1 MDMENMDP
9 DSMDV
14 SEFAF
19 PFARQAGFEQNGMTI
34 KDYFA
39 AKALQ
44 GLISQTYLTIQFE
57 EKKIQPEETIYIER
71 TNRRI
76 AKMSYEIAN
85 AMLKERNT
93 WQ

>member
-1 MDMENMDP
+1 MDT

-19 PFARQAGFEQNGMTI
+19 PFARQAGFEQNGMTL

-44 GLISQTYLTIQFE
+44 GLMYHTYPTIHIE
-57 EKKIQPEETIYIER
+57 EKKIQPEETICFER

-85 AMLKERNT
+85 AMIKERST